1 MINKWNRTLGV
12 LALSLTL
19 MALVGCPAKNGNPL
33 NPAGSVLTYKV
44 GIISNN
50 SAKLGGQVMGP
61 SGIISNNSAKI
72 ISNNSAKYRTSAYDV
87 KGVDNAIVY
96 LTSPDEEFYTDTDGK
111 VLFAVTDANGNYHFD
126 KAPGGVPV
134 IVTVVGANDR
144 RLVGF
149 RKPLKDN
156 RQTEQKIDVSLATT
170 FMTELLRSQAKDQGL
185 SMGDFFS
192 EPKLSH
198 IVDLTQTLLDEGKLG
213 TIDVEKGLPDLAIRN
228 IPKLRNDYLMAFA
241 TQKDSE
247 LSLAW
252 SDLLKQKFLIVT
264 SIPTG
269 LNGGNGVSV
278 TTDDAGNIYYSA
290 TSDTGAS
297 IVRIAPTGASFDL
310 LGGTTDNTRWLNR
323 SLLFGNSPWWGINYP
338 RGLTYY
344 NNELYFCDLNNAF
357 LAKIPNPKSSDQVT
371 PPDWSGDELPESF
384 YNSSFTE
391 AVPNPLDD
399 LVWEGATY
407 SWLNFNK
414 VCSLGE
420 YYKSAD
426 DFRTLEKLPLFGLA
440 DFAIA
445 DDSIYLCDSKKNV
458 ILEYDRNSKAY
469 SVLAGKS
476 GQRGFSGDGGPADQA
491 LLNGPYDIA
500 LQNGALYFTDISN
513 QRIRKIDLS
522 TKLISTVVGNSNPAD
537 KVGDVLKGGYAGDGG
552 PATSA
557 LLAYPHKFLFDADG
571 NMFLSDSDNQRIRK
585 VDKNGVITTIAGMDP
600 LDPNAVSGDGLAKW
614 VTLGEIQGL
623 ALDKD
628 GNLLMADARTGAL
641 RKLWLSNL
649 K

>member
-1 MINKWNRTLGV
+1 MVT
-12 LALSLTL
+12 
-19 MALVGCPAKNGNPL
+19 LVGCPAANNNKPVS
-33 NPAGSVLTYKV
+33 SVLTYKV

-96 LTSPDEEFYTDTDGK
+96 LTSPDEEFYTDADGK
-111 VLFAVTDANGNYHFD
+111 VLYTVTDKDGNYHFD
-126 KAPGGVPV
+126 KAPGGEPV

-149 RKPLKDN
+149 RRTLKDN

-170 FMTELLRSQAKDQGL
+170 YMTELLRSQARDQGKK
-185 SMGDFFS
+185 MGDFFS
-192 EPKLSH
+192 EPKLAN
-198 IVDLTQTLLDEGKLG
+198 IVDLTQTLLADGKLG
-213 TIDVEKGLPDLAIRN
+213 KIDMEKGLPDLSIRN

-241 TQKDSE
+241 TAKDSE
-247 LSLAW
+247 LNKAW
-252 SDLLKQKFLIVT
+252 SELLGQKFLIVT
-264 SIPTG
+264 SVVTG
-269 LNGGNGVSV
+269 LNGGTGISV
-278 TTDDAGNIYYSA
+278 TTDDAGNSYYSA

-297 IVRIAPTGASFDL
+297 IVRIAPNGTSFDL

-323 SLLFGNSPWWGINYP
+323 SLIYGNSPWWGINYP

-344 NNELYFCDLNNAF
+344 KNELYFCDLNNAF
-357 LAKIPNPKSSDQVT
+357 LAKIPDPKSAKQVT
-371 PPDWSGDELPESF
+371 SPEWTDLLPDSF
-384 YNSSFTE
+384 YKSNFAQSV
-391 AVPNPLDD
+391 ANPLDD
-399 LVWEGATY
+399 LVWEGKTY
-407 SWLNFNK
+407 SWGNFKK

-420 YYKSAD
+420 YYKSAN
-426 DFRTLEKLPLFGLA
+426 DFRTLEKLPLFALA

-445 DDSIYLCDSKKNV
+445 EDSIYLCDSKKNV
-458 ILEYDRNSKAY
+458 ILKFDRNSKSY

-491 LLNGPYDIA
+491 ILNGPYDIV
-500 LQNGALYFTDISN
+500 LQNGFLYFTDISN

-522 TKLISTVVGNSNPAD
+522 TKMISTVVGNSDPLD
-537 KVGDVLKGGYAGDGG
+537 KVGDVLRGGYAGDGG

-557 LLAYPHKFLFDADG
+557 LLNYPHKFLFDADG

-585 VDKNGVITTIAGMDP
+585 VDKNGLITTIAGMNP
-600 LDPNAVSGDGLAKW
+600 TDPNAVSGDGLAKW
-614 VTLGEIQGL
+614 VALGEIQGL
-623 ALDKD
+623 ALDRD